1 MLLTRFMKI
10 TGTTIAVLIQEQLVL
25 EEIPQFGVYLVIP
38 QQNISMLQWVIFQIG
53 VGLIQ
58 NMFLI
63 TKQAWLHSTNGIQAM
78 IANQLSF
85 LWNQQLSVAICFS

>member
-38 QQNISMLQWVIFQIG
+38 QQNISMLQ
-53 VGLIQ
+53 
-58 NMFLI
+58 
-63 TKQAWLHSTNGIQAM
+63 
-78 IANQLSF
+78 
-85 LWNQQLSVAICFS
+85 